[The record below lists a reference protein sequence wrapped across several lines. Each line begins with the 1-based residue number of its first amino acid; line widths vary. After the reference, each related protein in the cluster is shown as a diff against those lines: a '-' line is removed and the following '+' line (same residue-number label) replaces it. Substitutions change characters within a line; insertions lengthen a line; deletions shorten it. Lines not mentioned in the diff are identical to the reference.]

1 MLRSAE
7 VTRSYPDTFVTY
19 RYTRIHKCLTYIH
32 THIVCI
38 MYRCIYIYTIISI
51 YIYYNSEYQATKVHC
66 GFIVDLRTNVEDIIG
81 ASVEFVED
89 GNSSAAH

>member
-1 MLRSAE
+1 M
-7 VTRSYPDTFVTY
+7 PDVYTY
-19 RYTRIHKCLTYIH
+19 TY
-32 THIVCI
+32 C
-38 MYRCIYIYTIISI
+38 MYNVQVYIYIYTIISI

-66 GFIVDLRTNVEDIIG
+66 GFIVDLHTNVEDIIG